1 MHEMSVIQNLIQLL
15 KTMEKQQNA
24 KRIISVE
31 ISIHPFSCLDED
43 NLNFLFGCVSGDDP
57 VFTNTKIKVKR
68 DNGLKDREYIVENV
82 EIEVDED

>member
-1 MHEMSVIQNLIQLL
+1 MSVIQNLIQLL

-57 VFTNTKIKVKR
+57 VFTNAKIKVKR